1 MNEKMM
7 TQTFFKIYTV
17 YVKKLG
23 EIVFPYCLLTCLNKV
38 ASVLLK
44 LINI

>member
-23 EIVFPYCLLTCLNKV
+23 EIVFHIVY
-38 ASVLLK
+38 
-44 LINI
+44 